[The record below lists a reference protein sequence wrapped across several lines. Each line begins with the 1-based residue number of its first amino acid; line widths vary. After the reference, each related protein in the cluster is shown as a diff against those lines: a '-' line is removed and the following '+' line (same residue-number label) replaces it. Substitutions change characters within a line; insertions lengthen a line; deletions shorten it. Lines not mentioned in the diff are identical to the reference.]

1 MTGHRNMK
9 PELLNEDLMAL
20 PLSYSTYMP
29 SLCLAGMACD
39 NFFLSQQN
47 TRMWVGDMVIL
58 FDQYSFLCLCGF
70 WVSLFISNPQIH
82 SCYGMRICQLQ
93 NSKCFLSF
101 FVLTLVL
108 SDGRWVFLLVW
119 IAVTVTSER
128 FINQCLAPAGHELDR
143 LPFL

>member
-1 MTGHRNMK
+1 MK

-58 FDQYSFLCLCGF
+58 FDQYSFLCLRGF
-70 WVSLFISNPQIH
+70 WVSLFISNPQI
-82 SCYGMRICQLQ
+82 SQLLWNAHLPATELQ
-93 NSKCFLSF
+93 
-101 FVLTLVL
+101 VLL
-108 SDGRWVFLLVW
+108 VFLC
-119 IAVTVTSER
+119 AHFGT
-128 FINQCLAPAGHELDR
+128 
-143 LPFL
+143 

>member
-9 PELLNEDLMAL
+9 PELLNEDPMAL

-47 TRMWVGDMVIL
+47 TRMGDVGGWAIWSYYL
-58 FDQYSFLCLCGF
+58 IKYSFLCLHGF

-108 SDGRWVFLLVW
+108 IDGWKVGLPVGVDCCNSDF
-119 IAVTVTSER
+119 
-128 FINQCLAPAGHELDR
+128 
-143 LPFL
+143 